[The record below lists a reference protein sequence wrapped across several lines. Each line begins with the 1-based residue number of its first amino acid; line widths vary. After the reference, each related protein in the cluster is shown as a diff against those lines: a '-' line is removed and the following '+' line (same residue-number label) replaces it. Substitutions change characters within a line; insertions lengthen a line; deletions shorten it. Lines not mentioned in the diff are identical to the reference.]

1 MCSFMLSYLWFIDDQ
16 MKAVML
22 DHLCLHVRR
31 KKSDW
36 RSGCQHDGQ
45 HDRDSGHIRAVREG
59 SAHVCW
65 QQIRRGRAAIQHGV
79 TEKRRQRNLLTAEG
93 TAEKQREGWST
104 GAKQA
109 LPGTGSSKAHAFAG
123 WGGEDIENLT
133 QHRGNYLKGNTDGG
147 GERKLKKGE
156 RGGKG
161 F

>member
-1 MCSFMLSYLWFIDDQ
+1 M
-16 MKAVML
+16 
-22 DHLCLHVRR
+22 
-31 KKSDW
+31 
-36 RSGCQHDGQ
+36 
-45 HDRDSGHIRAVREG
+45 
-59 SAHVCW
+59 
-65 QQIRRGRAAIQHGV
+65 
-79 TEKRRQRNLLTAEG
+79 TAEG